1 MTDDHTTA
9 MNNSGFSHVITRA
22 DGLICI
28 FLLIMSA
35 WLVLWIG
42 HDRLTDLSPF
52 TSRNFSG
59 ASGNS
64 LLVLFLGWELMLIAM
79 MLPTTIPICSLF
91 SRMTNSR
98 PHRSTLQILLILGY
112 LTPWSLTG
120 IVFILVHQYAS
131 HISTSAIYPIR
142 LLIEPTVL
150 LAAGLYQFSPFKYTC
165 LKHCRSRLGMIM
177 RYWQG
182 RQERMQAYR
191 LGVGHGLV
199 CLGCC
204 WLLMLTMSLLSVHH
218 IGWMLLIGTAM
229 ALEKSLVHGNMIQK
243 PVGIGLIMWG
253 MILFA
258 YEGYNQYF

>member
-1 MTDDHTTA
+1 MTDDHATA
-9 MNNSGFSHVITRA
+9 MNYSNFTRTIIRN
-22 DGLICI
+22 DGLTYM

-35 WLVLWIG
+35 WLVLLIG
-42 HDRLTDLSPF
+42 HGQLTGLSPF
-52 TSRNFSG
+52 SSHYFSRTSEH
-59 ASGNS
+59 S
-64 LLVLFLGWELMLIAM
+64 LIPLFLGWELMLIAM

-91 SRMTNSR
+91 SRMTSAR
-98 PHRSTLQILLILGY
+98 PHRSTLQILLIFGY

-120 IVFILVHQYAS
+120 IAFILVYEYAS
-131 HISTSAIYPIR
+131 SILTLETYSLR
-142 LLIEPTVL
+142 LLVEPTVL
-150 LAAGLYQFSPFKYTC
+150 VAAGLYQFSPFKYTC

-204 WLLMLTMSLLSVHH
+204 WLLMLTMSMLGIHH

-229 ALEKSLVHGNMIQK
+229 ALEKFVAHGKMIQK
-243 PVGIGLIMWG
+243 PLGIVLIMWG
-253 MILFA
+253 VILFA
-258 YEGYNQYF
+258 NGGYNQYF